1 MRMSSQPF
9 RILSGKSIFDH
20 MSLMLYRRHS
30 TFYHSSARNEK
41 DRWLPIFMQ
50 NNYNRMGNDSLSKQ
64 KLKNTYYFT
73 SKPMQV
79 PDFGKE
85 STNFLKWKDL

>member
-1 MRMSSQPF
+1 
-9 RILSGKSIFDH
+9 
-20 MSLMLYRRHS
+20 
-30 TFYHSSARNEK
+30 
-41 DRWLPIFMQ
+41 MQ

-64 KLKNTYYFT
+64 KLKNTYYST

-85 STNFLKWKDL
+85 STNFLKWKDLQPKGISK